1 MVLKTTD
8 KAAPS
13 AKATA
18 HVKFQE
24 IAFAYAI
31 LSSPSRRARYDR
43 TGSTS
48 ESLDLDDDTFNW
60 SDFFRQQWAETVTGD
75 RLNSFKSEYQN
86 STEEVRDVILAYTAS
101 KGNLNRIFRTVM
113 LSNPLEDED
122 RFRGYIDA
130 AISKG
135 EVQSYPAYANE
146 DAKTRKRRMR
156 NAKREAT
163 LAEAHARKSGVYD
176 TLFGDKT
183 KKKNQPGSDEAEP
196 AQLLQQRAKNRANTF
211 LEDLEAK
218 YARKGAGKKRKAEP
232 SEAAFQETAKRLRK
246 NKPQVIQETNNE
258 TEEEDVEIDLDAESN
273 EDDDEDVAENISDDD
288 EDKDGDEEPAPL
300 PSKSKTKNKKTKKK
314 PTRST
319 KSKAKGPAKGRKK

>member
-1 MVLKTTD
+1 MILKTTD

-48 ESLDLDDDTFNW
+48 ESLDLGDDTFNW

-75 RLNSFKSEYQN
+75 RLNDMKSEYQN
-86 STEEVRDVILAYTAS
+86 SSEEERDVLLAYTAC
-101 KGNLNRIFRTVM
+101 KGNLNRIFHTVM

-135 EVQSYPAYANE
+135 EVESYPAYASE
-146 DAKTRKRRMR
+146 DAKTRNRRMR
-156 NAKREAT
+156 NAQKEAT
-163 LAEAHARKSGVYD
+163 LAEAHAKKSGVYD
-176 TLFGDKT
+176 ALFGDKT
-183 KKKNQPGSDEAEP
+183 KKKSQPGSNEAEL
-196 AQLLQQRAKNRANTF
+196 AQLLQQRAKSRANTF

-218 YARKGAGKKRKAEP
+218 YAGKGAGKKRKAEP
-232 SEAAFQETAKRLRK
+232 SEAAFQEMAKRLRK
-246 NKPQVIQETNNE
+246 SKPQVTQEIHNQ
-258 TEEEDVEIDLDAESN
+258 TEDEDEEIDLDAASN
-273 EDDDEDVAENISDDD
+273 KDNDEDIAENIDDVDDDEDED
-288 EDKDGDEEPAPL
+288 EDEDPPS
-300 PSKSKTKNKKTKKK
+300 SKSKSKNKKKK

-319 KSKAKGPAKGRKK
+319 KAKKPKGRKK